1 MVEDT
6 GPPAGAA
13 LVRTQPRTA
22 PFEGFVLGTMS
33 EMVSAPVSLIAVN
46 GMAALLSTGLIAAVV
61 PPGAQLPAVPPTGG
75 KEAAGMPNPAS
86 LMSLAITSMATRIF
100 C

>member
-1 MVEDT
+1 
-6 GPPAGAA
+6 
-13 LVRTQPRTA
+13 
-22 PFEGFVLGTMS
+22 MS
-33 EMVSAPVSLIAVN
+33 EMVSAPVSLMAVS
-46 GMAALLSTGLIAAVV
+46 GMAGLLSAGLIAAVV

-75 KEAAGMPNPAS
+75 KEDAGMPNPDN